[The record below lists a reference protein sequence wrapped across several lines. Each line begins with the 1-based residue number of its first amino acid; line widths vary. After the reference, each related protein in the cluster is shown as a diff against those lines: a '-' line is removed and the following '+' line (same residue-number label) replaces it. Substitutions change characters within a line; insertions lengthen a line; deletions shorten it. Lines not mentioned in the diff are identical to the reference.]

1 MASRSTGRARPSSD
15 SADGSPRLG
24 WHGVRCATI
33 IGGVDLP
40 DDRAVDVVT
49 TGSAGF
55 RRRWSAT
62 SVRRRIALVG
72 ATMIAAAAVVVGA
85 AAGNASPLH
94 QVRTVVDPG
103 PPAAVTGDAA
113 GCPVTVQCTTS
124 ATPPRQL
131 QAALVRAFPMARV
144 VSGDRTTEVGGR
156 GLIYHATIVGALDG
170 GAVVSAT
177 AQCVPRG
184 AAVVEQTVRSANT
197 SLDLAGNTVVH
208 ARLLS
213 EIVPD
218 AVAGCSVQVYLD
230 SPGVGTSWDAA
241 AISLAHDPAAQVAPR

>member
-1 MASRSTGRARPSSD
+1 VGP
-15 SADGSPRLG
+15 
-24 WHGVRCATI
+24 
-33 IGGVDLP
+33 P

-55 RRRWSAT
+55 RRRWRAT
-62 SVRRRIALVG
+62 STRRRIALVA
-72 ATMIAAAAVVVGA
+72 ATGIAAAAVVVGA
-85 AAGNASPLH
+85 AAGNASPIH
-94 QVRTVVDPG
+94 HPKTVVDVG
-103 PPAAVTGDAA
+103 PPAAVTTDAA

-124 ATPPRQL
+124 ATPPPQL
-131 QAALVRAFPMARV
+131 RAALLRAFPAARV
-144 VSGDRTTEVGGR
+144 VTGERTTEVGGQR
-156 GLIYHATIVGALDG
+156 LVFHATVVGALDG

-184 AAVVEQTVRSANT
+184 ATVVEQTVRSANT

-213 EIVPD
+213 EIVPGG
-218 AVAGCSVQVYLD
+218 AAGCSVQVYLD
-230 SPGVGTSWDAA
+230 SPGAGTPWDAA

>member
-1 MASRSTGRARPSSD
+1 MGP
-15 SADGSPRLG
+15 
-24 WHGVRCATI
+24 
-33 IGGVDLP
+33 P

-62 SVRRRIALVG
+62 PTRRRIALVA
-72 ATMIAAAAVVVGA
+72 ATGIAAAAVVVGA
-85 AAGNASPLH
+85 TAGNASPVH
-94 QVRTVVDPG
+94 RTMTVVDPG
-103 PPAAVTGDAA
+103 PPAAGTTDAA

-124 ATPPRQL
+124 ATPPPQL
-131 QAALVRAFPMARV
+131 RAALLRAFPTARV
-144 VSGDRTTEVGGR
+144 VTGERTTEVGGP
-156 GLIYHATIVGALDG
+156 GLIFHATVVGALDG

-184 AAVVEQTVRSANT
+184 ATVVEQTVRSANT

-213 EIVPD
+213 EIVPGG
-218 AVAGCSVQVYLD
+218 AAGCSVQVYLD
-230 SPGVGTSWDAA
+230 SPGVGTPWDAA